1 MKNQEITKSMTIVV
15 ILIDSV
21 KRKKHLKSVKTIF
34 ERTILTYKTTKR
46 PNELLIYDDSILQL

>member
-1 MKNQEITKSMTIVV
+1 MTIVV